1 MASSFKIK
9 VDYIKYQLDFK
20 FDAGTS
26 RGVLKTKDT
35 FFIKVTSANF
45 PGLSGYGEAGP
56 LPKLSVDDVPDFE
69 DKLRAV
75 CRHIQTFQ
83 VPESEDGILD
93 FVCQAVP
100 AELPSVRFALEVALL
115 DLIYGGKR
123 KIFHNS
129 FYEGLVEMAIN
140 GLIWM
145 GDRDFMLEQIDQKLE
160 EGYSC
165 IKMKIGS
172 IDFDQECEILSFIRD
187 RYSIGE
193 ISLRVDANGAF
204 SKGEAL
210 SKLHRL
216 SAFGLHSIEQPI
228 RQGDWDT
235 MKYLCRTSPVPI
247 ALDEELIGIDTPEE
261 KAELL
266 DCIQPQFIILKPTLV
281 GGILSTREWIA
292 MAETRNIGWWMTSA
306 LESNIGL
313 NAIAQLT
320 AGYDPLIPQGL
331 GTGQIYRNNIG
342 SPLTVKKGMIHYDK
356 GKFWDNIDKLF
367 GK

>member
-1 MASSFKIK
+1 
-9 VDYIKYQLDFK
+9 
-20 FDAGTS
+20 
-26 RGVLKTKDT
+26 
-35 FFIKVTSANF
+35 
-45 PGLSGYGEAGP
+45 
-56 LPKLSVDDVPDFE
+56 
-69 DKLRAV
+69 
-75 CRHIQTFQ
+75 
-83 VPESEDGILD
+83 GILD

-204 SKGEAL
+204 S
-210 SKLHRL
+210 
-216 SAFGLHSIEQPI
+216 
-228 RQGDWDT
+228 
-235 MKYLCRTSPVPI
+235 
-247 ALDEELIGIDTPEE
+247 
-261 KAELL
+261 
-266 DCIQPQFIILKPTLV
+266 
-281 GGILSTREWIA
+281 
-292 MAETRNIGWWMTSA
+292 
-306 LESNIGL
+306 
-313 NAIAQLT
+313 
-320 AGYDPLIPQGL
+320 
-331 GTGQIYRNNIG
+331 
-342 SPLTVKKGMIHYDK
+342 
-356 GKFWDNIDKLF
+356 
-367 GK
+367 